1 MNCLSCEKSIIGHR
15 RKYCDSACRPSSYK
29 PKSTRT
35 QCCLNC
41 GVVVEQPKAGGRP
54 RKFCSHKCKDLLRTA
69 QKPKRRIIST
79 CSTCSKEFE
88 SNREQKF
95 CSPNCRSVATVERER
110 IRREEERNRL
120 YPNGERTTLCGW
132 CKKPRTWKIDE
143 SVVNAFHADCS
154 VDARRARYRIK
165 TVKRQKV
172 VGTPSRVSADRVL
185 EIYGHRCSICGEKI
199 FLNLPRTSKEGLTVD
214 HVIPISRGGNDEI
227 ANLRPAHWICNIRK
241 SNKLPKEQN
250 A

>member
-1 MNCLSCEKSIIGHR
+1 MNCLTCRIPITGHK
-15 RKYCDSACRPSSYK
+15 RKYCVPSCRPSYPT
-29 PKSTRT
+29 PKFIRAEV
-35 QCCLNC
+35 CLHC
-41 GVVVEQPKAGGRP
+41 GGTITQPKAGGRP
-54 RKFCSHKCKDLLRTA
+54 RKYCSPKCKDSFLMA
-69 QKPKRRIIST
+69 NKPKRRITLS
-79 CSTCSKEFE
+79 CPNCSKEFE
-88 SNREQKF
+88 SSGQVKF
-95 CSPNCRSVATVERER
+95 CSPNCRAEFNVEVARS
-110 IRREEERNRL
+110 RREQERNRL
-120 YPNGERTTLCGW
+120 YPNGERTTICGW
-132 CKKPRTWKIDE
+132 CKEPRTYKIGE
-143 SVVNAFHADCS
+143 SVINAFHPACT

-165 TVKRQKV
+165 TVKRQKL

-214 HVIPISRGGNDEI
+214 HVIPISKGGTDDI